1 MQRRAWDRRS
11 GFRHVFISKKET
23 GSGERNMLYTYPHY
37 YKKFH
42 CTASECED
50 TCCAGWEIMI
60 DKKSLEKYKKAEGPF
75 GNRLHNSINWREG
88 SFSQY
93 HHRCALLNEDNLCDL
108 YTEMGPDS
116 LCRTCRT
123 YPRHIEE
130 FDGVREYSLC
140 MSCMEVAKIV
150 LGTTETVRFL
160 SKEDEREENEDAYED
175 FDFFLYTKLTDAR
188 ERLLEILQDRTLS
201 THVRME
207 LGLALTHD
215 LQRRIRDGKLYEVDA
230 ILERFGESERVE
242 ILRKNLERK
251 RSSQKVSLERANS
264 EKMNSKKMNL
274 EKTDGASRYELMCA
288 LYEALEKLE
297 PLHHHWP
304 DHRAKMKQ
312 TLYENGKSEYDRQR
326 EAFRASEMGERVE
339 LFLEQ
344 LMVYFVF
351 TYFCG
356 AVYNENAYGKY
367 KFSLACTMLLED
379 MAQAVWVQRGKHEE
393 KAQNLDRAERV
404 KKNSDAT
411 DAEEM
416 ELWLA
421 DLVHR
426 FCREVEHSE
435 ENLNALEDAL
445 TKNAE
450 FGIMS
455 WMEALEENPQKR
467 LQIQYFPVK

>member
-1 MQRRAWDRRS
+1 
-11 GFRHVFISKKET
+11 
-23 GSGERNMLYTYPHY
+23 MLYTYPHY

-60 DKKSLEKYKKAEGPF
+60 DKKSLETYKNAEGPF
-75 GNRLHNSINWREG
+75 GNRLHNSINWKEG

-93 HHRCALLNEDNLCDL
+93 HHRCALLNEENLCDL

-116 LCRTCRT
+116 LCKTCRT

-140 MSCMEVAKIV
+140 MSCMEAARIV
-150 LGTTETVRFL
+150 LGTTEPVRFL
-160 SKEDEREENEDAYED
+160 SKEDEREEQEDAYED

-188 ERLLEILQDRTLS
+188 ERLLEILQDRTIKS
-201 THVRME
+201 PVRMK

-215 LQRRIRDGKLYEVDA
+215 LQRRIRDGKLYEVDG
-230 ILERFGESERVE
+230 ILERFQKENRVE
-242 ILRKNLERK
+242 ILNRNLERK
-251 RSSQKVSLERANS
+251 LGKKS
-264 EKMNSKKMNL
+264 EG
-274 EKTDGASRYELMCA
+274 TGARYELMSA
-288 LYEALEKLE
+288 LYEELEKLE

-304 DHRAKMKQ
+304 DHRAKMKK
-312 TLYENGKSEYDRQR
+312 TLYESGKEAYEKQR
-326 EAFRASEMGERVE
+326 EEFLASEAGERME

-379 MAQAVWVQRGKHEE
+379 MAQAVWAQRRRHEAE
-393 KAQNLDRAERV
+393 DSSLEAQND
-404 KKNSDAT
+404 ST
-411 DAEEM
+411 EET
-416 ELWLA
+416 EKWLI

-435 ENLNALEDAL
+435 ENLNALEDAM
-445 TKNAE
+445 TKKKE
-450 FGIMS
+450 FGILS
-455 WMEALEENPQKR
+455 WMEALE
-467 LQIQYFPVK
+467 

>member
-1 MQRRAWDRRS
+1 
-11 GFRHVFISKKET
+11 
-23 GSGERNMLYTYPHY
+23 MLYTYPHY
-37 YKKFH
+37 YKKFQ

-60 DKKSLEKYKKAEGPF
+60 DKKSLEKYKKAEGLF

-150 LGTTETVRFL
+150 LGTKETVRFL

-201 THVRME
+201 AHVRME
-207 LGLALTHD
+207 LGLALAHD

-230 ILERFGESERVE
+230 ILERFGKRERVE
-242 ILRKNLERK
+242 ILRRNLERK
-251 RSSQKVSLERANS
+251 RESQESSE
-264 EKMNSKKMNL
+264 
-274 EKTDGASRYELMCA
+274 TSRYALMCA
-288 LYEALEKLE
+288 LYEELEKLE

-304 DHRAKMKQ
+304 DHRAKMKT

-326 EAFRASEMGERVE
+326 REFLASEMGERVE

-379 MAQAVWVQRGKHEE
+379 MAQAVWVQRGRHSNQDEQDNRDSQDS
-393 KAQNLDRAERV
+393 QNNQNNQNNR
-404 KKNSDAT
+404 
-411 DAEEM
+411 DAEI
-416 ELWLA
+416 WLA

-435 ENLNALEDAL
+435 ENLNALEDAM
-445 TKNAE
+445 TKRAE
-450 FGIMS
+450 FGILS
-455 WMEALEENPQKR
+455 WMEALEEE
-467 LQIQYFPVK
+467 

>member
-1 MQRRAWDRRS
+1 
-11 GFRHVFISKKET
+11 
-23 GSGERNMLYTYPHY
+23 MLYTYPHY

-60 DKKSLEKYKKAEGPF
+60 DKKSLEKYKKAEKAEGAF
-75 GNRLHNSINWREG
+75 GNRLHNSINWKEG

-93 HHRCALLNEDNLCDL
+93 HHRCALLNDENLCDL

-116 LCRTCRT
+116 LCKTCRT

-140 MSCMEVAKIV
+140 MSCMEAAKIV
-150 LGTTETVRFL
+150 LGTKETVRFL

-188 ERLLEILQDRTLS
+188 ERLLEILQDRTLRAP
-201 THVRME
+201 VRMK
-207 LGLALTHD
+207 LGLALAHD

-230 ILERFGESERVE
+230 VLERFGKSDRAG
-242 ILRKNLERK
+242 ILQKSFEKK
-251 RSSQKVSLERANS
+251 RT
-264 EKMNSKKMNL
+264 SKKTGF
-274 EKTDGASRYELMCA
+274 EKTDGASRYELMLA
-288 LYEALEKLE
+288 LYEELENLE

-304 DHRAKMKQ
+304 EHRTKMKE
-312 TLYENGKSEYDRQR
+312 TLYENGKSAYERQR
-326 EAFRASEMGERVE
+326 KEFLASAAGERME

-379 MAQAVWVQRGKHEE
+379 MAQAVWAQREKYRADRSSDAAEPE
-393 KAQNLDRAERV
+393 KAETADSVEN
-404 KKNSDAT
+404 
-411 DAEEM
+411 
-416 ELWLA
+416 WLI

-435 ENLNALEDAL
+435 ENLNALEDVM

-455 WMEALEENPQKR
+455 WMEALEEE
-467 LQIQYFPVK
+467 

>member
-1 MQRRAWDRRS
+1 
-11 GFRHVFISKKET
+11 
-23 GSGERNMLYTYPHY
+23 MLYTYPHY

-60 DKKSLEKYKKAEGPF
+60 DKKSLETYKNAQGPF
-75 GNRLHNSINWREG
+75 GNRLHNSINWKEG

-93 HHRCALLNEDNLCDL
+93 HHRCALLNEENLCDL

-116 LCRTCRT
+116 LCKTCRT

-140 MSCMEVAKIV
+140 MSCMEAARIV
-150 LGTTETVRFL
+150 LGTTEPVRFL
-160 SKEDEREENEDAYED
+160 SKEDEREEREDAYED

-188 ERLLEILQDRTLS
+188 ERLLEILQDRTIKS
-201 THVRME
+201 QVRMK
-207 LGLALTHD
+207 LALALTHD
-215 LQRRIRDGKLYEVDA
+215 LQRRIRDGKLYEVDG
-230 ILERFGESERVE
+230 LLKRFQKEDRVE
-242 ILRKNLERK
+242 ILNRNLERK
-251 RSSQKVSLERANS
+251 LGKKS
-264 EKMNSKKMNL
+264 EG
-274 EKTDGASRYELMCA
+274 TGARYELMSA
-288 LYEALEKLE
+288 LYEELEKLE

-304 DHRAKMKQ
+304 DHRAQMKK
-312 TLYENGKSEYDRQR
+312 TLYESGKEAYEKQR
-326 EAFRASEMGERVE
+326 EEFLASEAGERME

-379 MAQAVWVQRGKHEE
+379 MAQAVWAQRRRHEAEDPSLKSLNASPEETE
-393 KAQNLDRAERV
+393 K
-404 KKNSDAT
+404 
-411 DAEEM
+411 
-416 ELWLA
+416 WLI

-435 ENLNALEDAL
+435 ENLNALEDAM
-445 TKNAE
+445 TKKKE
-450 FGIMS
+450 FGILS
-455 WMEALEENPQKR
+455 WMKALE
-467 LQIQYFPVK
+467 

>member
-1 MQRRAWDRRS
+1 
-11 GFRHVFISKKET
+11 
-23 GSGERNMLYTYPHY
+23 MLYTYPHY

-60 DKKSLEKYKKAEGPF
+60 DKKSLETYKNAEGPF
-75 GNRLHNSINWREG
+75 GNRLHNSINWKEG

-93 HHRCALLNEDNLCDL
+93 HHRCALLNEENLCDL

-116 LCRTCRT
+116 LCKTCRT

-140 MSCMEVAKIV
+140 MSCMEAARIV
-150 LGTTETVRFL
+150 LGTTEPVRFL
-160 SKEDEREENEDAYED
+160 SKEDEREEQEDAYED

-188 ERLLEILQDRTLS
+188 ERLLEILQDRTIKS
-201 THVRME
+201 PVRMK

-215 LQRRIRDGKLYEVDA
+215 LQRRIRDGKLYEVDG
-230 ILERFGESERVE
+230 ILERFQKENRVE
-242 ILRKNLERK
+242 ILNRNLERK
-251 RSSQKVSLERANS
+251 LGKKS
-264 EKMNSKKMNL
+264 EG
-274 EKTDGASRYELMCA
+274 TGARYELMSA
-288 LYEALEKLE
+288 LYEELKKLE

-304 DHRAKMKQ
+304 DHRAKMKK
-312 TLYENGKSEYDRQR
+312 TLYESGKEAYEKQR
-326 EAFRASEMGERVE
+326 EEFLASEAGERME

-379 MAQAVWVQRGKHEE
+379 MAQAVWAQRRRHEAE
-393 KAQNLDRAERV
+393 DSSLEAQND
-404 KKNSDAT
+404 ST
-411 DAEEM
+411 EET
-416 ELWLA
+416 EKWLI

-435 ENLNALEDAL
+435 ENLNALEDAM
-445 TKNAE
+445 TKKKE
-450 FGIMS
+450 FGILS
-455 WMEALEENPQKR
+455 WMEALE
-467 LQIQYFPVK
+467 

>member
-1 MQRRAWDRRS
+1 
-11 GFRHVFISKKET
+11 
-23 GSGERNMLYTYPHY
+23 MLYTYPHY

-60 DKKSLEKYKKAEGPF
+60 DKKSLEKYKKVEGSF
-75 GNRLHNSINWREG
+75 GNRLHNSINWKEG

-93 HHRCALLNEDNLCDL
+93 HHRCALLNEENLCDL

-116 LCRTCRT
+116 LCKTCRT

-140 MSCMEVAKIV
+140 MSCMEAAKIV
-150 LGTTETVRFL
+150 LGTKETVRFL
-160 SKEDEREENEDAYED
+160 SKEDEREENEEAYED

-201 THVRME
+201 APVRMK
-207 LGLALTHD
+207 LGLALAHD

-230 ILERFGESERVE
+230 LLERFGKSGRAG
-242 ILRKNLERK
+242 ILQKNFEKK
-251 RSSQKVSLERANS
+251 RSL
-264 EKMNSKKMNL
+264 KKTEF
-274 EKTDGASRYELMCA
+274 EKTDGISRYELMLA
-288 LYEALEKLE
+288 LYEELENLE

-304 DHRAKMKQ
+304 EHRTKMKA
-312 TLYENGKSEYDRQR
+312 TLYENGKSAYERQR
-326 EAFRASEMGERVE
+326 KEFLASAAGERME

-379 MAQAVWVQRGKHEE
+379 MAQAVWAQREKHGN
-393 KAQNLDRAERV
+393 QN
-404 KKNSDAT
+404 KNDKQDNQNNQNNQGT
-411 DAEEM
+411 EI
-416 ELWLA
+416 WLA

-435 ENLNALEDAL
+435 ENLNALEDAM

-450 FGIMS
+450 FGIMF
-455 WMEALEENPQKR
+455 WMEALEENP
-467 LQIQYFPVK
+467 

>member
-1 MQRRAWDRRS
+1 
-11 GFRHVFISKKET
+11 
-23 GSGERNMLYTYPHY
+23 MLYTYPHY

-175 FDFFLYTKLTDAR
+175 FDFFLYTKLTDTR

-201 THVRME
+201 AHVRME
-207 LGLALTHD
+207 LGLALAHD

-230 ILERFGESERVE
+230 ILERFGNRERVE

-251 RSSQKVSLERANS
+251 RESQASL
-264 EKMNSKKMNL
+264 
-274 EKTDGASRYELMCA
+274 KTSRYALMCA
-288 LYEALEKLE
+288 LYEELEKLE

-312 TLYENGKSEYDRQR
+312 TLYENGKAEYDRQR
-326 EAFRASEMGERVE
+326 EEFLASEMGERVE
-339 LFLEQ
+339 VFLEQ

-393 KAQNLDRAERV
+393 KAQNLDGAERV
-404 KKNSDAT
+404 KKDSDAT
-411 DAEEM
+411 DAEGMNQEKISDGNG
-416 ELWLA
+416 ETEILLA

-435 ENLNALEDAL
+435 ENLNALEDAM

-455 WMEALEENPQKR
+455 WMGALEEK
-467 LQIQYFPVK
+467 

>member
-1 MQRRAWDRRS
+1 
-11 GFRHVFISKKET
+11 
-23 GSGERNMLYTYPHY
+23 MLYTYPHY

-60 DKKSLEKYKKAEGPF
+60 DKKSLETYRKAEGPF
-75 GNRLHNSINWREG
+75 GNRLHNSINWKEG

-93 HHRCALLNEDNLCDL
+93 HHRCALLNDENLCDL

-116 LCRTCRT
+116 LCKTCRT

-140 MSCMEVAKIV
+140 MSCMEAAKIV
-150 LGTTETVRFL
+150 LGTKETVRFL

-201 THVRME
+201 APVRMK
-207 LGLALTHD
+207 LGLALAHD

-230 ILERFGESERVE
+230 LLERFGKKNREE
-242 ILRKNLERK
+242 ILQKNLEKKTSK
-251 RSSQKVSLERANS
+251 RTE
-264 EKMNSKKMNL
+264 
-274 EKTDGASRYELMCA
+274 DASRYRLMFA
-288 LYEALEKLE
+288 LYEELENLE

-304 DHRAKMKQ
+304 EHRTKMKE
-312 TLYENGKSEYDRQR
+312 TLYENGKSAYDRQR
-326 EAFRASEMGERVE
+326 KEFLASETGERME

-356 AVYNENAYGKY
+356 AVYNGNAYGKY
-367 KFSLACTMLLED
+367 KFALACTMLLED
-379 MAQAVWVQRGKHEE
+379 MAQAVWVQRQKHEAKTQNGDDQE
-393 KAQNLDRAERV
+393 RMKAD
-404 KKNSDAT
+404 SGTT
-411 DAEEM
+411 DADDAECVTDQEKKTDEKEE
-416 ELWLA
+416 EDTTEIWLA

-435 ENLNALEDAL
+435 ENLNALEDVM
-445 TKNAE
+445 TKKAA
-450 FGIMS
+450 FGIMC
-455 WMEALEENPQKR
+455 WMGALEET
-467 LQIQYFPVK
+467 

>member
-1 MQRRAWDRRS
+1 
-11 GFRHVFISKKET
+11 
-23 GSGERNMLYTYPHY
+23 MLYTYPHY

-60 DKKSLEKYKKAEGPF
+60 DKKSLEKYKKAEKAEGAF
-75 GNRLHNSINWREG
+75 GNRLHNSINWKEG

-116 LCRTCRT
+116 LCKTCRT

-140 MSCMEVAKIV
+140 MSCMEAAKIV
-150 LGTTETVRFL
+150 LGTKETVRFL

-188 ERLLEILQDRTLS
+188 ERLLEILQDRTLGAP
-201 THVRME
+201 VRMK
-207 LGLALTHD
+207 LGLALSHD

-230 ILERFGESERVE
+230 ILERFGKSDRAE

-251 RSSQKVSLERANS
+251 RNSQKADS
-264 EKMNSKKMNL
+264 
-274 EKTDGASRYELMCA
+274 ASRYELMCA
-288 LYEALEKLE
+288 LYEELENLE

-304 DHRAKMKQ
+304 EHRTKMKE
-312 TLYENGKSEYDRQR
+312 TLYENGKSAYERQR
-326 EAFRASEMGERVE
+326 KDFLASAAGERME

-379 MAQAVWVQRGKHEE
+379 MAQAVWAQREKHSN
-393 KAQNLDRAERV
+393 QN
-404 KKNSDAT
+404 KKDKQDKPDNQNT
-411 DAEEM
+411 QNNQETEV
-416 ELWLA
+416 WLA

-435 ENLNALEDAL
+435 ENLNALEDAM
-445 TKNAE
+445 TKNAS

-455 WMEALEENPQKR
+455 WMEALE
-467 LQIQYFPVK
+467 

>member
-1 MQRRAWDRRS
+1 
-11 GFRHVFISKKET
+11 
-23 GSGERNMLYTYPHY
+23 MLYTYPHY

-60 DKKSLEKYKKAEGPF
+60 DKKSLETYKNAEGLF
-75 GNRLHNSINWREG
+75 GNRLHNSINWKEG

-93 HHRCALLNEDNLCDL
+93 HHRCALLNEENLCDL
-108 YTEMGPDS
+108 YTEMGPDA
-116 LCRTCRT
+116 LCKTCRT

-140 MSCMEVAKIV
+140 MSCMEAARIV
-150 LGTTETVRFL
+150 LGTTEPVRFL
-160 SKEDEREENEDAYED
+160 SKEDEREEREDAYED

-188 ERLLEILQDRTLS
+188 ERLLEILQDRTIKS
-201 THVRME
+201 QVRMK

-215 LQRRIRDGKLYEVDA
+215 LQRRIRDGKLYEVDGL
-230 ILERFGESERVE
+230 LERFQGEKRVQ
-242 ILRKNLERK
+242 ILNRNLERK
-251 RSSQKVSLERANS
+251 FEEKFEKNQEQQNGQKDRGG
-264 EKMNSKKMNL
+264 KKVQRNP
-274 EKTDGASRYELMCA
+274 EARYELMME
-288 LYEALEKLE
+288 LYEELEKLE

-304 DHRAKMKQ
+304 DHRAQMKK
-312 TLYENGKSEYDRQR
+312 TLYESGREAYEKQR
-326 EAFRASEMGERVE
+326 EEFLASEAGERME

-379 MAQAVWVQRGKHEE
+379 MAQAVWAQRRRHE
-393 KAQNLDRAERV
+393 A
-404 KKNSDAT
+404 KNSSS
-411 DAEEM
+411 EEIQK
-416 ELWLA
+416 WLI

-435 ENLNALEDAL
+435 ENLNVLEDAM
-445 TKNAE
+445 TKKKE
-450 FGIMS
+450 FGILS
-455 WMEALEENPQKR
+455 WMEALE
-467 LQIQYFPVK
+467 

>member
-1 MQRRAWDRRS
+1 
-11 GFRHVFISKKET
+11 
-23 GSGERNMLYTYPHY
+23 MLYTYPHY

-60 DKKSLEKYKKAEGPF
+60 DKKSLETYKNAEGPF
-75 GNRLHNSINWREG
+75 GNRLHNSINWKEG

-93 HHRCALLNEDNLCDL
+93 HHRCALLNEENLCDL

-116 LCRTCRT
+116 LCKTCRT

-140 MSCMEVAKIV
+140 MSCMEAAGIV
-150 LGTTETVRFL
+150 LGTTEPVRFL
-160 SKEDEREENEDAYED
+160 SKEDEREEQEDAYED

-188 ERLLEILQDRTLS
+188 ERLLEILQDRTIKS
-201 THVRME
+201 PVRMK

-215 LQRRIRDGKLYEVDA
+215 LQRRIRDGKLYEVDG
-230 ILERFGESERVE
+230 ILERFQKENRVE
-242 ILRKNLERK
+242 ILNRNLERK
-251 RSSQKVSLERANS
+251 LGKKS
-264 EKMNSKKMNL
+264 EG
-274 EKTDGASRYELMCA
+274 TGARYELMSA
-288 LYEALEKLE
+288 LYEELEKLE

-304 DHRAKMKQ
+304 DHRAKMKK
-312 TLYENGKSEYDRQR
+312 TLYESGKEAYEKQR
-326 EAFRASEMGERVE
+326 EEFLASEAGERME

-356 AVYNENAYGKY
+356 AAYNENAYGKY

-379 MAQAVWVQRGKHEE
+379 MAQAVWAQRRRHEAE
-393 KAQNLDRAERV
+393 DSSLEAQND
-404 KKNSDAT
+404 ST
-411 DAEEM
+411 EET
-416 ELWLA
+416 EKWLI

-435 ENLNALEDAL
+435 ENLNALEDAM
-445 TKNAE
+445 TKKKE
-450 FGIMS
+450 FGILS
-455 WMEALEENPQKR
+455 WMEALE
-467 LQIQYFPVK
+467 